1 MRLLN
6 LLVTESASAIPFLDN
21 HINRCL
27 LKLNDNELYTLKC
40 LVSSKREIIH
50 NKGLGFL
57 V

>member
-27 LKLNDNELYTLKC
+27 LKLNDNELHF
-40 LVSSKREIIH
+40 EMFGI
-50 NKGLGFL
+50 F
-57 V
+57 